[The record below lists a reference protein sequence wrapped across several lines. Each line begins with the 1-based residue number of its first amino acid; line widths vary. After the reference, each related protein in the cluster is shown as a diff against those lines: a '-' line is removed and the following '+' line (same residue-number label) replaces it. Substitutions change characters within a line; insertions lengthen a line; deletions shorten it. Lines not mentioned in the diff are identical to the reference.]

1 MKLTVTENPQVAE
14 PRVTVE
20 YATLDGE
27 VEAILRALN
36 AVGRELLG
44 KRGKELVRVPTADVL
59 YCESVDG
66 IAFLYTED
74 TVIESPL
81 RLSEIDESLR
91 NTSFVRIS
99 RNLIANL
106 DHVSAL
112 RPFPNARLQLLM
124 DNGEYVT
131 SSRQYA
137 PDVKRKLGL

>member
-1 MKLTVTENPQVAE
+1 MKLTVTENPHAIE
-14 PRVTVE
+14 PRVSVE
-20 YATLDGE
+20 YAVADAE

-36 AVGRELLG
+36 SIGHELIG
-44 KRGKELVRVPTADVL
+44 KRGKELVRVPVDDVL

-66 IAFLYTED
+66 AAFLYTED
-74 TVIESPL
+74 AVIESPL
-81 RLSEIDESLR
+81 RLSEIEEGLR

-106 DHVSAL
+106 RHVSAL

-137 PDVKRKLGL
+137 PDVKGKLGL